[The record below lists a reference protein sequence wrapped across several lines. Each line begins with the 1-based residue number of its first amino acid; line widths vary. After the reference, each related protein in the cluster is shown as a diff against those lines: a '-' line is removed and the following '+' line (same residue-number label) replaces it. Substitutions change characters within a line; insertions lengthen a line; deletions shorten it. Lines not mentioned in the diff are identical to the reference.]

1 MSIHRWSPSWSGKPS
16 ESNDDFVIFE
26 HYHRFIILGYFFFVN
41 FQAAK
46 REIDL
51 NVLLC
56 LWSPWWL
63 SFNICRVCQRQFK
76 WPFSNHWILYEMG
89 EFVWHIQR
97 FTLLHFN
104 LTKCWEVTEFILLF
118 VKCWAMCGRAQ
129 AAQRAEYW
137 ERSARTT
144 LTMIR
149 RRCGTFVRRIDVFAV
164 NLVNTLNN
172 FLCTV

>member
-1 MSIHRWSPSWSGKPS
+1 MQIFSYRLKCLSLTMSIHRWSPSWSGKPS

-26 HYHRFIILGYFFFVN
+26 HYHSFTLRSDFFFVN

-63 SFNICRVCQRQFK
+63 SFNICRVWQRLFLIGHFQTTKYYMK
-76 WPFSNHWILYEMG
+76 WASSFDN
-89 EFVWHIQR
+89 FNDWHFCI
-97 FTLLHFN
+97 FN

-118 VKCWAMCGRAQ
+118 VKCWAMSS
-129 AAQRAEYW
+129 AAAV
-137 ERSARTT
+137 RSVRTE
-144 LTMIR
+144 
-149 RRCGTFVRRIDVFAV
+149 
-164 NLVNTLNN
+164 
-172 FLCTV
+172 